1 MGDDPPGEWVS
12 VAEAARRL
20 RISPRAVRD
29 RIKHRSLTARPKGN
43 AGREVFL
50 PEASSSRETPGEAA
64 AILPGASGEEGPRP
78 PPEASGAAE
87 LLEEMAG
94 LRHAL
99 GRAEGELAAELRR
112 SADLAATVGH
122 LRAELAEAV
131 GGAGAVGAQ
140 AAVVGEDHAQQG
152 RANHAG

>member
-29 RIKHRSLTARPKGN
+29 RVKHRSLTARPRGN

-50 PEASSSRETPGEAA
+50 PGTASSRETTGETA
-64 AILPGASGEEGPRP
+64 AILPGASGEEAPRP
-78 PPEASGAAE
+78 PRETSAADAVAE
-87 LLEEMAG
+87 

-112 SADLAATVGH
+112 SADLAATVEH
-122 LRAELAEAV
+122 LRAELAEARRPWLARV
-131 GGAGAVGAQ
+131 LEGL
-140 AAVVGEDHAQQG
+140 
-152 RANHAG
+152 RRR